1 MSQAGRRLAAF
12 ALLVRDYDEAIDWFC
27 DKLGFS
33 LVSDE
38 DLGVGKRWATI
49 TPARSDGTALLLA
62 RAATQEQ
69 LALVGRQGA
78 GRVLLFLETDDFD
91 RDHARMAARGVTFLE
106 EPRRETYGSVAVF
119 LDLCGNRWDLIEPQR
134 RDGPAA

>member
-1 MSQAGRRLAAF
+1 LSVTGRRLAAF
-12 ALLVRDYDEAIDWFC
+12 SLLVRDYDEAIDWFC
-27 DKLGFS
+27 DKLDFS

-38 DLGVGKRWATI
+38 GLGEGKRWVIIA
-49 TPARSDGTALLLA
+49 PPRSDGAALLLA

-69 LALVGRQGA
+69 LALVGGQGA

-91 RDHARMAARGVTFLE
+91 RDHARMASRGVTFLE

-119 LDLCGNRWDLIEPQR
+119 LDLCGNRWDLVEPQT

>member
-1 MSQAGRRLAAF
+1 LSRAGRRLAAF

-27 DKLGFS
+27 DKLDFS

-38 DLGVGKRWATI
+38 DLGEGKRWVTI
-49 TPARSDGTALLLA
+49 APARSDGAALLLA

-69 LALVGRQGA
+69 LALVGGQGA

-106 EPRRETYGSVAVF
+106 EPRRESYGSVAVF

>member
-1 MSQAGRRLAAF
+1 LSRAGRRLAAF

-27 DKLGFS
+27 DKLDFS

-38 DLGVGKRWATI
+38 DLGEGNRWVTI
-49 TPARSDGTALLLA
+49 APARSDGAALLLA

-69 LALVGRQGA
+69 LALVGGQGA

-106 EPRRETYGSVAVF
+106 EPRREAYGSVAVF